1 MTNIGIVTGE
11 ISNLIVLDIDPKHGG
26 NSSLDRLERQFGQ
39 LPETIEAKTGGEGR
53 HLYFAH
59 PGGLIRNR
67 TGLAQG
73 VDLRGDG
80 GYIVAPPS
88 VHPIGRAYVWA
99 AGRSPEDI
107 ALAALPRWILPPSG
121 GARSD
126 GPFLIGEGSS
136 MTASRKDSAIRV
148 SPPWPDI
155 CCGTRSTRR
164 WCWNCSSPGT
174 VCAAT
179 TA

>member
-1 MTNIGIVTGE
+1 MVIEVHMPKIGLTMTEGKVIEWTKKVGDRVEKGELLFVFETEKASFDVEAPRSGYLARIV
-11 ISNLIVLDIDPKHGG
+11 
-26 NSSLDRLERQFGQ
+26 GQ
-39 LPETIEAKTGGEGR
+39 KKARVSTP
-53 HLYFAH
+53 FA
-59 PGGLIRNR
+59 L
-67 TGLAQG
+67 
-73 VDLRGDG
+73 
-80 GYIVAPPS
+80 S
-88 VHPIGRAYVWA
+88 
-99 AGRSPEDI
+99 
-107 ALAALPRWILPPSG
+107 
-121 GARSD
+121 
-126 GPFLIGEGSS
+126 SS